1 MNLYIQQIYIYNMYV
16 SVNDIAENTLAEWV
30 YLQFFF
36 LKGIHPDYFSNP
48 ERCFLQDTRN
58 ISRST
63 RTLILCCVR
72 IWLVCRL
79 ERWINEG
86 MNWRSNK
93 LQLSHNRK
101 RTKQLT
107 ITAPS
112 EHIALILRLL
122 SLRQSYFYVFFFLL

>member
-1 MNLYIQQIYIYNMYV
+1 MCV

-30 YLQFFF
+30 YLHTF

-63 RTLILCCVR
+63 HTLILCCVR
-72 IWLVCRL
+72 EFGWCVET

-122 SLRQSYFYVFFFLL
+122 KVILTFLLHQVNTFQDS